1 MLKLRT
7 VRQQGRHTIRAEV
20 PRTLGFVPGGW
31 DRQQRVQM
39 KAGSRLP
46 LGQQRPEVVEVAEE
60 LALGASL
67 LEEIEE
73 SMSVRMIGGWLG
85 DEYGILEL

>member
-1 MLKLRT
+1 
-7 VRQQGRHTIRAEV
+7 
-20 PRTLGFVPGGW
+20 
-31 DRQQRVQM
+31 M

-73 SMSVRMIGGWLG
+73 SVSVRMIGGWLG